1 MKLRKPVLYH
11 QRQYAL
17 SMIIYDQYLHCKTLM
32 TTTVIKEMQFAFLVY
47 YVYLQSGLASCY
59 NKQMVWFQKIY
70 IPTPKMVIGKSEGEG
85 VSKAKLFKGKYE
97 AKLEN

>member
-1 MKLRKPVLYH
+1 MY
-11 QRQYAL
+11 
-17 SMIIYDQYLHCKTLM
+17 
-32 TTTVIKEMQFAFLVY
+32 MQC
-47 YVYLQSGLASCY
+47 GLASCY

-97 AKLEN
+97 AKLGNSREGREDMNRRTILGGCMDIF

>member
-1 MKLRKPVLYH
+1 MKLKNPVLYH
-11 QRQYAL
+11 QQQYAL

-47 YVYLQSGLASCY
+47 TCTCRVVLHHE
-59 NKQMVWFQKIY
+59 QMVWFQKIY